1 MLLNFFEVFNIF
13 DFFSQAQ
20 LTDEQRKYELIAVS
34 LVCALSLGATVFMI
48 VKNFLKNGKTKND
61 FEEKR

>member
-1 MLLNFFEVFNIF
+1 MLLNFFEVFNII

-20 LTDEQRKYELIAVS
+20 LIAVS